1 MNLQLTSTAVEEGQP
16 IPLDHSGEGRDM
28 SPLLK
33 WTDPPAGTRSLVLI
47 CEDPDAP
54 HGTFTHWVIFNIPA
68 ESRELP
74 EGMMHREGLANG
86 TRQGRNDF
94 GKLGYNGPK
103 PPEGKPHRYF
113 FKLFALD
120 RVLNELAG
128 ETREHVVDAMRGHI
142 LAEAQLMGTFKHGGS
157 RDIPDDLIARKHLQ
171 DPGAIRT
178 APLA

>member
-1 MNLQLTSTAVEEGQP
+1 MTLQLTSTAFEEGQP
-16 IPLDHSGEGRDM
+16 IPLGHTGEGHDL

-33 WTDPPAGTRSLVLI
+33 WNDPPARTRSLALI

-74 EGMMHREGLANG
+74 EGMVHREGLPNG

-103 PPEGKPHRYF
+103 PPAGKPHRYF

-120 RVLNELAG
+120 RPLDVTG
-128 ETREHVVDAMRGHI
+128 SETRDHVIKAMEGHI

>member
-1 MNLQLTSTAVEEGQP
+1 MNLELTSTAFREGDT
-16 IPLDHSGEGRDM
+16 IPKPYTGDGKDV
-28 SPLLK
+28 SPPLR
-33 WTDPPAGTRSLVLI
+33 WSEPPQGTKSLALI
-47 CEDPDAP
+47 CDDPDAP
-54 HGTFTHWVIFNIPA
+54 RGTFTHWVIFNIPA
-68 ESRELP
+68 ESRELS
-74 EGMMHREGLANG
+74 EGMPHREGLANG

-94 GKLGYNGPK
+94 GKLGYNGPR

-120 RVLNELAG
+120 RKLNVTG
-128 ETREHVVDAMRGHI
+128 GDTKEHVLKAMHDHV

-157 RDIPDDLIARKHLQ
+157 RDIPDDLIEKKHLQ